1 MVRRNMIKR
10 CIVAINF
17 RLQHYLKNKFYLE
30 TLESKGKLFLFIFFI
45 YLFIYLLV
53 REIRIYIAYF
63 FIYIGYFLK
72 KPNNPIAKLV
82 LFGQGRTGCSLSADL
97 LSSYPQFQYDD
108 EILHLS
114 VFFPKLII
122 KAKCAL
128 SKKDIYGIKIKIRQL
143 TDTQSIRDPKQ
154 FMHELYKQGW
164 KIIYVKR
171 GNILHQEVDALILR
185 FRIQHYLRQ
194 EADQFI
200 QRFRLQWKR
209 KLKDAPSKLDKAYI
223 DTKFLIE
230 RMNKRGMYLAQE
242 EEILK
247 NLPHITIVFENDLLR
262 AENHQRT
269 LDKILDYLGL
279 PSVPV
284 KTIFVRA
291 ASKRLS
297 DSVQNYEEVV
307 RAISQTKYAKFLEN

>member
-1 MVRRNMIKR
+1 MDR
-10 CIVAINF
+10 INF

-30 TLESKGKLFLFIFFI
+30 SLESKGKLFLFIFFI
-45 YLFIYLLV
+45 Y
-53 REIRIYIAYF
+53 F
-63 FIYIGYFLK
+63 FIYILVKEVRIYLSYLLK
-72 KPNNPIAKLV
+72 KPNNPVVKLV
-82 LFGQGRTGCSLSADL
+82 LFGQGRTGCSLLANL
-97 LSSYPQFQYDD
+97 LSAHPQFQYDD
-108 EILHLS
+108 EILLFN

-122 KAKCAL
+122 KARCAL
-128 SKKDIYGIKIKIRQL
+128 SKKDIYGIKIQIDKLIS
-143 TDTQSIRDPKQ
+143 TQNIRDPKQ

-171 GNILHQEVDALILR
+171 GNILRQEVDVLILK
-185 FRIQHYLRQ
+185 FKLQHNLRQ
-194 EADQFI
+194 KVNQGFHI
-200 QRFRLQWKR
+200 QWKR
-209 KLKDAPSKLDKAYI
+209 KSNYAPSKRGKAYI
-223 DTKFLIE
+223 DIKFLIE
-230 RMNKRGMYLAQE
+230 RMNIREMYLAQE

-247 NLPHITIVFENDLLR
+247 NLPHINIVFEDDLLR

-269 LDKILDYLGL
+269 LDKIFDYLDL

-307 RAISQTKYAKFLEN
+307 RAISQTKYAKFLED

>member
-1 MVRRNMIKR
+1 MVKR
-10 CIVAINF
+10 CIEAINF

-30 TLESKGKLFLFIFFI
+30 ALESKGKLFLFIFYIYFFI
-45 YLFIYLLV
+45 YLFV
-53 REIRIYIAYF
+53 REMR
-63 FIYIGYFLK
+63 IYIGYFLK
-72 KPNNPIAKLV
+72 KPNYPIAKLI

-97 LSSYPQFQYDD
+97 LSSHPQFQYDD
-108 EILHLS
+108 EILHLN
-114 VFFPKLII
+114 VFFPRLII
-122 KAKCAL
+122 KARCAL

-143 TDTQSIRDPKQ
+143 TDVQGIRDPKQ
-154 FMHELYKQGW
+154 FMHELYEQGW

-171 GNILHQEVDALILR
+171 GNILHQEVDGLILR
-185 FRIQHYLRQ
+185 SRIQYYLCEEADRFTERFRIP
-194 EADQFI
+194 
-200 QRFRLQWKR
+200 WKR
-209 KLKDAPSKLDKAYI
+209 KSKYIPSKLDKVYI

-230 RMNKRGMYLAQE
+230 GMNKREMYFAQE

-247 NLPHITIVFENDLLR
+247 NLPHITIVFEDDLLR
-262 AENHQRT
+262 AENHQRS